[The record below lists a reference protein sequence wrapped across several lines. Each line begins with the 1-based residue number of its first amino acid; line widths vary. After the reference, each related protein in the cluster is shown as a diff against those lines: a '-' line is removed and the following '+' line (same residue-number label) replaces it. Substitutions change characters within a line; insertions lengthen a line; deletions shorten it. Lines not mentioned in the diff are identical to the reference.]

1 MLILFSFEKVL
12 TLHNGSDIIKSSKRA
27 RARKAG
33 RGRKKMEYKLPE
45 IKGVSDKQVA
55 YAKNLRDRYI
65 ASYSKSIEKAAAL
78 LSKVNP
84 AALKAGA
91 EQQGVSEEEF
101 LSGAMEAHYLSVE
114 YMILTNENAA
124 EVIDTLKKYNI

>member
-1 MLILFSFEKVL
+1 
-12 TLHNGSDIIKSSKRA
+12 
-27 RARKAG
+27 
-33 RGRKKMEYKLPE
+33 MEYKLPE

-91 EQQGVSEEEF
+91 EQQGVS
-101 LSGAMEAHYLSVE
+101 
-114 YMILTNENAA
+114 
-124 EVIDTLKKYNI
+124 